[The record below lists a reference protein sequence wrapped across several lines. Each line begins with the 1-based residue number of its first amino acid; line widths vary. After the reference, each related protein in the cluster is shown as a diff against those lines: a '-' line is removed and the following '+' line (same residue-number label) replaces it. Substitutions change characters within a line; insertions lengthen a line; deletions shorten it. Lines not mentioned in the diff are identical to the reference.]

1 MRILIDADG
10 CPVVKESVRIAKE
23 HGLECVIVA
32 DTAHRFESD
41 YARVICVDQ
50 GADSAD
56 LRIANLCEKGD
67 VVITQDYGLA
77 SMCLAKGAR
86 VLHQDGW
93 EYTECNISG
102 LMEQRHAAKK
112 FRAAGGRT
120 KGPAKRKPEQDNA
133 FRAALMKLLQQ
144 SVQG

>member
-77 SMCLAKGAR
+77 ALCIGKNSF
-86 VLHQDGW
+86 VLDQNG
-93 EYTECNISG
+93 
-102 LMEQRHAAKK
+102 MEI
-112 FRAAGGRT
+112 
-120 KGPAKRKPEQDNA
+120 NA
-133 FRAALMKLLQQ
+133 FNIDSLLQ
-144 SVQG
+144 SRYESR

>member
-41 YARVICVDQ
+41 YAKVICVDQ

-56 LRIANLCEKGD
+56 LKIVNLCEKGD
-67 VVITQDYGLA
+67 VVITQDHGLA
-77 SMCLAKGAR
+77 AMCLGKNAF
-86 VLHQDGW
+86 VLDQNGM
-93 EYTECNISG
+93 EINAFNIDS
-102 LMEQRHAAKK
+102 LLQSRYESKK
-112 FRAAGGRT
+112 LRNAGVRL
-120 KGPAKRKPEQDNA
+120 KGPAKRKNQQTKD
-133 FRAALMKLLQQ
+133 FIAALEQLIERNE
-144 SVQG
+144 V

>member
-41 YARVICVDQ
+41 YAKVICVDQ

-77 SMCLAKGAR
+77 ALCIGKNSF
-86 VLHQDGW
+86 VLDQNGM
-93 EYTECNISG
+93 EINAFNIDS
-102 LMEQRHAAKK
+102 LLQSRYESKRL
-112 FRAAGGRT
+112 RNAGVRL
-120 KGPAKRKPEQDNA
+120 KGPAKRKTQQTKDFIEALEQLIKRNE
-133 FRAALMKLLQQ
+133 
-144 SVQG
+144 V

>member
-77 SMCLAKGAR
+77 ALCIGKNSF
-86 VLHQDGW
+86 VLDQNGM
-93 EYTECNISG
+93 EINAFNIDS
-102 LMEQRHAAKK
+102 LLQSRYESKRL
-112 FRAAGGRT
+112 RNAGVRL
-120 KGPAKRKPEQDNA
+120 KGPAKRKTQQTKDFIEALEQLIERNE
-133 FRAALMKLLQQ
+133 
-144 SVQG
+144 V

>member
-77 SMCLAKGAR
+77 ALCIGKNSF
-86 VLHQDGW
+86 VLDQNGM
-93 EYTECNISG
+93 EINAFNIDS
-102 LMEQRHAAKK
+102 LLQSRYESKRL
-112 FRAAGGRT
+112 RNAGVRL
-120 KGPAKRKPEQDNA
+120 KGPAKRKTQQTKDFIEALEQLIKRNE
-133 FRAALMKLLQQ
+133 
-144 SVQG
+144 V

>member
-77 SMCLAKGAR
+77 ALCIGKNSF
-86 VLHQDGW
+86 VLDQNGM
-93 EYTECNISG
+93 EINTFNIDS
-102 LMEQRHAAKK
+102 LLQSRYESKRL
-112 FRAAGGRT
+112 RNAGVRL
-120 KGPAKRKPEQDNA
+120 KGPAKRKTQQTKDFIEALEQLIKRNE
-133 FRAALMKLLQQ
+133 
-144 SVQG
+144 V

>member
-56 LRIANLCEKGD
+56 LRIAKLCEKGD

-77 SMCLAKGAR
+77 ALCIGKNSF
-86 VLHQDGW
+86 VLDQNGM
-93 EYTECNISG
+93 EINAFNIDS
-102 LMEQRHAAKK
+102 LLQSRYESKRL
-112 FRAAGGRT
+112 RNAGVRL
-120 KGPAKRKPEQDNA
+120 KGPAKRKTQQTKDFIEALEQLIKRNE
-133 FRAALMKLLQQ
+133 
-144 SVQG
+144 V

>member
-10 CPVVKESVRIAKE
+10 CPVVKESVRIAKK

-77 SMCLAKGAR
+77 ALCIGKNSF
-86 VLHQDGW
+86 VLDQNGM
-93 EYTECNISG
+93 EINAFNIDS
-102 LMEQRHAAKK
+102 LLQSRYESKK
-112 FRAAGGRT
+112 LRNAGVRL
-120 KGPAKRKPEQDNA
+120 KGPTKRKTQQTKDFIEALEQLIKRNE
-133 FRAALMKLLQQ
+133 
-144 SVQG
+144 V

>member
-77 SMCLAKGAR
+77 ALCLGKNAF
-86 VLHQDGW
+86 VLDQNGM
-93 EYTECNISG
+93 EINAFNIDS
-102 LMEQRHAAKK
+102 LLQSRYESKRL
-112 FRAAGGRT
+112 RNAGVRL
-120 KGPAKRKPEQDNA
+120 KGPAKRKTQQTKDFIEALEQLIERNE
-133 FRAALMKLLQQ
+133 
-144 SVQG
+144 V

>member
-41 YARVICVDQ
+41 YAKVICVDQ

-56 LRIANLCEKGD
+56 LKIVNLCKKGD
-67 VVITQDYGLA
+67 VVITQDHGLA
-77 SMCLAKGAR
+77 AMCLGKNAF
-86 VLHQDGW
+86 VLDQNGM
-93 EYTECNISG
+93 EINAFNIDS
-102 LMEQRHAAKK
+102 LLQSRYESKK
-112 FRAAGGRT
+112 LRNAGVRL
-120 KGPAKRKPEQDNA
+120 KGPAKRKTQQTKD
-133 FRAALMKLLQQ
+133 FIAALEQLIERNE
-144 SVQG
+144 V

>member
-10 CPVVKESVRIAKE
+10 CPVVNESVRIAKE

-77 SMCLAKGAR
+77 ALCIGKNSF
-86 VLHQDGW
+86 VLDQNGM
-93 EYTECNISG
+93 EINAFNIDS
-102 LMEQRHAAKK
+102 LLQSRYESKRL
-112 FRAAGGRT
+112 RNAGVRL
-120 KGPAKRKPEQDNA
+120 KGPAKRRPQQTKDFIEALEQLIKRNE
-133 FRAALMKLLQQ
+133 
-144 SVQG
+144 V